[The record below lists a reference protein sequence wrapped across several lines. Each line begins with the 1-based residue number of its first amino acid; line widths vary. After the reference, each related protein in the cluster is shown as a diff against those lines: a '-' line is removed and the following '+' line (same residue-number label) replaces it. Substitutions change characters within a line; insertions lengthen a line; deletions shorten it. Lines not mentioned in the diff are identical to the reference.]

1 MVGSAPAVD
10 PERAVGGSQQQER
23 RSLRAACCRILTWE
37 VRIGLVTDSLMV
49 EVESGVRRPA
59 SCVPTGRQPP
69 ARPRRGHFP
78 GAHILC
84 HLMVMLGQAATRAVP
99 ATSPHL
105 RPFNHSTFVRHLPL
119 CAKCC
124 DRNAKINR
132 TNFWQVHTQEEMAVG
147 TKSESPDAVG
157 TPGEGA
163 TLTSRPGKQS
173 SLQMVENKEMKAPR
187 SNVSPFLL

>member
-1 MVGSAPAVD
+1 MSSRESETCNLNAQTSGERVVGSAPAVD
-10 PERAVGGSQQQER
+10 LERAVGVSQQQER

-49 EVESGVRRPA
+49 EVESGVRRSA
-59 SCVPTGRQPP
+59 SCVHTGRQRP

-105 RPFNHSTFVRHLPL
+105 RPFNQHLL
-119 CAKCC
+119 GTYHCVLSAV
-124 DRNAKINR
+124 
-132 TNFWQVHTQEEMAVG
+132 TGTQ
-147 TKSESPDAVG
+147 K
-157 TPGEGA
+157 
-163 TLTSRPGKQS
+163 
-173 SLQMVENKEMKAPR
+173 
-187 SNVSPFLL
+187 